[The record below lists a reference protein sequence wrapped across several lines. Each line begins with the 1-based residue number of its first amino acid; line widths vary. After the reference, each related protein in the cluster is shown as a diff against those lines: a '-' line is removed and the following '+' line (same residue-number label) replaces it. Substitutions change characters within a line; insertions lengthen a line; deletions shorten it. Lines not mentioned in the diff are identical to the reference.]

1 MSMTYQQFVDYAT
14 DLKSHSDF
22 IDDGWSL
29 CQYQCPMN
37 ENYIKYLVKKKIQ
50 KMNKY
55 SLKSDHSDSHTENNI
70 PVVCEYHILY
80 NPSYSCPDVF
90 FNMWSTDGKLLS
102 LEHVWSLVHYFLKEN
117 VERDKWNAITQEIHP
132 FFSTPFF
139 RLHPCKNTHVLEM
152 LGFSSKNN
160 YEFNPLIAWLSTIS
174 PLIGLEIHLSYGN
187 KDSKVEFT

>member
-1 MSMTYQQFVDYAT
+1 M
-14 DLKSHSDF
+14 
-22 IDDGWSL
+22 
-29 CQYQCPMN
+29 
-37 ENYIKYLVKKKIQ
+37 
-50 KMNKY
+50 
-55 SLKSDHSDSHTENNI
+55 
-70 PVVCEYHILY
+70 Y
-80 NPSYSCPDVF
+80 NPSYSCPDMF

>member
-1 MSMTYQQFVDYAT
+1 MSMTYQQFVEHAT
-14 DLKSHSDF
+14 DLKKHSDS
-22 IDDGWSL
+22 IDDGWNFRE
-29 CQYQCPMN
+29 YRCPVN
-37 ENYIKYLVKKKIQ
+37 ESRIRYLVKKHIQ
-50 KMNKY
+50 KMNES
-55 SLKSDHSDSHTENNI
+55 SLKSDHSEHKI
-70 PVVCEYHILY
+70 PIVCEYHILY

-90 FNMWSTDGKLLS
+90 FNMWYTDGKLLS
-102 LEHVWSLVHYFLKEN
+102 LEHIWSLVHYFIKES
-117 VERDKWNAITQEIHP
+117 VVHDKWNAITQEMHP
-132 FFSTPFF
+132 FSSTPFF